1 MVGSGT
7 RPQQP
12 VGAPIH
18 VSSEVVPDAGFEAR
32 WAAWIA
38 RGRAHERRVRRRFV
52 TWLSI
57 AVVGT
62 AIVYG
67 FLR

>member
-1 MVGSGT
+1 MVGSET

-12 VGAPIH
+12 VVAPMH
-18 VSSEVVPDAGFEAR
+18 AASDAVPDAGFEAR

-38 RGRAHERRVRRRFV
+38 RGRAHEQRVRRRFV

-57 AVVGT
+57 AAVGT

-67 FLR
+67 ILR

>member
-1 MVGSGT
+1 MVGSET
-7 RPQQP
+7 LPQHP
-12 VGAPIH
+12 VGGPIL
-18 VSSEVVPDAGFEAR
+18 VASEAVPDVGFDAR

-38 RGRAHERRVRRRFV
+38 RGRAHDQRVRRRLV
-52 TWLSI
+52 AWLSI
-57 AVVGT
+57 AAVGA

>member
-1 MVGSGT
+1 MVGT
-7 RPQQP
+7 ETHPQQP
-12 VGAPIH
+12 VVTPIR
-18 VSSEVVPDAGFEAR
+18 VASDVVPDAGFEAR

-38 RGRAHERRVRRRFV
+38 RGRAHERRVRRRLV

>member
-1 MVGSGT
+1 MVGSET
-7 RPQQP
+7 HPQQP
-12 VGAPIH
+12 VVAAMH
-18 VSSEVVPDAGFEAR
+18 VASDAVPDAGFEAR

-38 RGRAHERRVRRRFV
+38 RGRAHEQRVRRRFV

-67 FLR
+67 FL

>member
-1 MVGSGT
+1 MVGSDT
-7 RPQQP
+7 HPQQP
-12 VGAPIH
+12 VVAPMLAA
-18 VSSEVVPDAGFEAR
+18 SDAVPDAGFEAR

-38 RGRAHERRVRRRFV
+38 RGRAHEQRVRRRFV